1 MRLFQIEEPEGG
13 PADPELPGVA
23 IGIDLGGAEAELAFS
38 VGGNAVVLTDRSGFE
53 QTLSVPD
60 PAAPRAQWQELF
72 EGVRLRAERA
82 LARPVDFAVVVVAA
96 ADAATSAKLRDAAAA
111 AALTILRIVAK
122 GELPLDASAALTA
135 AMLAEDLAPRPK

>member
-60 PAAPRAQWQELF
+60 PSAPRAHWQELF

-122 GELPLDASAALTA
+122 GELPLEASAALTA